1 MSDYR
6 SPEVSRETELKLAV
20 DPDVLERLRKAPAIT
35 TRAKGRATTKALE
48 SVYFDTEDHEL
59 DRRKVTFRVRRQGET
74 FIQTIKS
81 KGGHDGLLTRDEW
94 EWPVAGPEP
103 DLSVIAENEPQ
114 SLLDGIDGVS
124 LKPVFTS
131 TVRRTARLIDAAG
144 SRIEV
149 AFDVGEIRTPGGAV
163 TPISEIEFELQDGD
177 AHALYSVAMEL
188 AEGAPM
194 RVETRSKSA
203 RGFALARK
211 TLNGPEK
218 GRKSDFG
225 PTTTV
230 EGAFCD
236 IVGSCLL
243 HISVNEA
250 CALDGSD
257 PEGIHQMRVATR
269 RLRSALL
276 LFRAFL
282 PDDSRDWL
290 SGEVKWL
297 GNELGAARDWD
308 VFLADLLAPV
318 EAALG
323 QGHGTEI
330 AEDLARL
337 RTAAEAQRSQAY
349 DRARAAIRSPRY
361 TTLQLRLGAWI
372 ERKGWRD
379 QPVNEM
385 SVRLFLP
392 VIELA
397 DSLLTHRHKQAR
409 KRGKGFAHLAPEARH
424 NLRITLKKLRYAV
437 EFFQSLHDEKPV
449 RRYLEHLGGLQ
460 DRLGHLND
468 VTTAARLLRDLH
480 PDGQPMEPAEARAAG
495 IVIGWHAR
503 GAVDSEASLVQ
514 AWKAFA
520 DTKPFWSP
528 PSPAE

>member
-20 DPDVLERLRKAPAIT
+20 EPDVLDRLRKAPAIT
-35 TRAKGRATTKALE
+35 GRAKGRATTKALE

-59 DRRKVTFRVRRQGET
+59 DRRRVTFRVRRQGES

-81 KGGHDGLLTRDEW
+81 KRDHDGILTRDEW
-94 EWPVAGPEP
+94 EWPVAGPDP
-103 DLSVIAENEPQ
+103 DLSVITEEEPQ
-114 SLLDGIDGVS
+114 TLLNGIGGEA

-131 TVRRTARLIDAAG
+131 LVRRTARVIDAAG

-163 TPISEIEFELQDGD
+163 APISEIEFELQDGD

-218 GRKSDFG
+218 GRKPEFT

-236 IVGSCLL
+236 IVGACLL
-243 HISVNEA
+243 HVSGNEA
-250 CALDGSD
+250 CALDGMD

-269 RLRSALL
+269 RLRSALV
-276 LFRAFL
+276 LFRPFL
-282 PDDSRDWL
+282 PVESRDWFAE
-290 SGEVKWL
+290 EVKWL

-318 EAALG
+318 ETALG
-323 QGHGTEI
+323 QGHGSEI
-330 AEDLARL
+330 AEDLALL
-337 RTAAEAQRSQAY
+337 RAAAEEQRASAY
-349 DRARAAIRSPRY
+349 ERARAAIRSPRY
-361 TTLQLRLGAWI
+361 TALQLRLGAWI

-379 QPVNEM
+379 QSVNEQ

-392 VIELA
+392 VVELA
-397 DSLLTHRHKQAR
+397 DSLLAHRHKQAR
-409 KRGKGFAHLAPEARH
+409 KRGKGFARLAPEARH
-424 NLRITLKKLRYAV
+424 TLRITLKKLRYAV
-437 EFFQSLHDEKPV
+437 EFFQSLHEEKAV
-449 RRYLEHLGGLQ
+449 RRYLDHLSGLQ

-468 VTTAARLLRDLH
+468 VTTAARLLRALH
-480 PDGQPMEPAEARAAG
+480 PDGRAMEPAEARAAG

-503 GAVDSEASLVQ
+503 SAVDSEASLVQ

-520 DTKPFWSP
+520 DAKPFWPP